1 MAKTMKKIELDKQ
14 MKALLAEQSLANF
27 KSDINRARSIS
38 VGHAGGGVT
47 EVSLRRADSGTVY
60 YFLQP
65 VEVIE
70 LIHQLAANVGCHINL
85 QPRDDFSSWRAWNP
99 THSKQPAIDNNGHPP
114 HPNSISEHFEVGA
127 KLPHPEEQPGMKLNR
142 SKQNVVATKKTVNG
156 RSTKRAAR
164 AS

>member
-1 MAKTMKKIELDKQ
+1 MKKAELDKQ
-14 MKALLAEQSLANF
+14 MQALLAEQSLANF
-27 KSDINRARSIS
+27 KTDINRARSIS
-38 VGHAGGGVT
+38 VGNAGGGVS
-47 EVSLRRADSGTVY
+47 EVSLRKINGDAVY

-85 QPRDDFSSWRAWNP
+85 QPRDDFSSWRSWNP

-114 HPNSISEHFEVGA
+114 HPNPISEHLEVGA
-127 KLPHPEEQPGMKLNR
+127 QLPNPEEQPGMKLNR
-142 SKQNVVATKKTVNG
+142 SKQNVVATKKTVNE